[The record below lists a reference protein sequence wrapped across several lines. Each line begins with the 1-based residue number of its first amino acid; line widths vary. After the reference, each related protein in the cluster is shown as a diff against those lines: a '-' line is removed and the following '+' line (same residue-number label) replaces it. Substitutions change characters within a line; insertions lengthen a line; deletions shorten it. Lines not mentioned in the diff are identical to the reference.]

1 MSSEDP
7 DSVVAT
13 VNELQDLCDAV
24 DIDQCNSSCDDKND
38 AWNAWITCI
47 EKVQRDC
54 KIPIFCKLPFSR
66 QTVDET
72 VRKGKLL
79 QEAGCKVKAVVGKGV
94 SSTLMIATAFKPE
107 QGNYDLFSDCVTF
120 ILIDSFTL
128 IVMYAKGQSTPIL
141 PFHSFYPLH
150 NL

>member
-1 MSSEDP
+1 MRWRACSHAVTINFNGQFSLSRNIHFKLIWLKVSSEDP

-24 DIDQCNSSCDDKND
+24 DIDQCHSSCDDKND

-54 KIPIFCKLPFSR
+54 KIPIFCKLPFSQ

-79 QEAGCKVKAVVGKGV
+79 QEAGCKVKV
-94 SSTLMIATAFKPE
+94 SGLSAPKL
-107 QGNYDLFSDCVTF
+107 
-120 ILIDSFTL
+120 
-128 IVMYAKGQSTPIL
+128 
-141 PFHSFYPLH
+141 
-150 NL
+150 